1 MIRLEE
7 EQSVLRHSQKWL
19 IIVNSYLYYT
29 SHQLPFYLI
38 ICDGYSQS
46 LQSQRIPCP
55 ILASEAL
62 DFMWRADTD
71 IHTGN
76 NQTNRQKDPHSK
88 HAGNTQK
95 HEKKFKT
102 FSWKFRYEPFLGFQ
116 WRPSVMK
123 TLVISRFCFTDIR
136 VTCVS
141 IAQINTNLKEHITR
155 RQSEEM
161 RQSREIL

>member
-1 MIRLEE
+1 MMDIHNHYSPRGFHALFWP
-7 EQSVLRHSQKWL
+7 LRHWISCGVQTQTYILVITKQTDKKTH
-19 IIVNSYLYYT
+19 IVNMQAT
-29 SHQLPFYLI
+29 PKN
-38 ICDGYSQS
+38 
-46 LQSQRIPCP
+46 
-55 ILASEAL
+55 
-62 DFMWRADTD
+62 M
-71 IHTGN
+71 
-76 NQTNRQKDPHSK
+76 K
-88 HAGNTQK
+88 
-95 HEKKFKT
+95 KKFKT